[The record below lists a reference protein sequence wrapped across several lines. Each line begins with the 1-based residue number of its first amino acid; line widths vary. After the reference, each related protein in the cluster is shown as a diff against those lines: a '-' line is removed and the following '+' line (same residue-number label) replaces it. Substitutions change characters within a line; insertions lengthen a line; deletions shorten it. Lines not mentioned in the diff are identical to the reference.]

1 MGKLILNFFA
11 FYHYDM
17 ASSSAL
23 LPPKRPQMTAKLDAL
38 KLNYVMGLN
47 RDALLADWTMH
58 GVIQGDSHIKGAG
71 KGLFAVQGNPLSKT
85 NSFLKKRFAV
95 SNIGA
100 YYVQSDLPE
109 DHLIPFHGI
118 IWIDEESPENP
129 SHPNNPLRGHADLT
143 SRCLLLGH
151 QPIVYPQGK
160 KGVSNSLKLINH

>member
-1 MGKLILNFFA
+1 MLCWRIGPCMALFRGTLTLKVQEKAFLLCKVIPSLKQIL
-11 FYHYDM
+11 
-17 ASSSAL
+17 SS
-23 LPPKRPQMTAKLDAL
+23 
-38 KLNYVMGLN
+38 
-47 RDALLADWTMH
+47 
-58 GVIQGDSHIKGAG
+58 
-71 KGLFAVQGNPLSKT
+71 
-85 NSFLKKRFAV
+85 KKRFAV